1 MNPIWLLM
9 LAVGLVGSNS
19 LVLSPLAAEVAGSFA
34 PRSPEEVMIASAIY
48 GGAVAVS
55 ALIVAPHGDRVGLRN
70 ALIWALWALTAAL
83 GLSAVAPNLWM
94 LAGAQALAG
103 VAAGVVL
110 PACYG
115 LAAELAPKGREAAT
129 LGRVILGWTISMVAG
144 VTLSAIL
151 ADATHWRVVFAVL
164 GGFGVAISLAL
175 TILTTETRPRAVG
188 RPPAPWTVLRI
199 PGVTSGL
206 TSVALFMIAFYGV
219 YAYLG
224 THMTQVLGVS
234 TALTG
239 LVTLSYGI
247 GFGLAAPLDALADRY
262 GPARA
267 TPTVLAVLVGL
278 YLLLGGVHASALG
291 ILAVAAIWGVF
302 QHLGLNLLVGRLA
315 AIDPTRRAAIMGLNS
330 SVTYVAMF
338 AGTAGFKPIFLTWGH
353 AGSAVAAALCLL
365 PALALA
371 LAARRGL
378 QVPAE

>member
-34 PRSPEEVMIASAIY
+34 PRSPEEIMIASAIY

-55 ALIVAPHGDRVGLRN
+55 ALLVAPHGDRVGLRN
-70 ALIWALWALTAAL
+70 ALIWALWVLTAAL
-83 GLSAVAPNLWM
+83 GLSAMAPTLWM

-115 LAAELAPKGREAAT
+115 LAAELAPKGREAQT

-144 VTLSAIL
+144 VTLSAML

-175 TILTTETRPRAVG
+175 TLLTTETRPRATG
-188 RPPAPWTVLRI
+188 RPPAPWAVLRI
-199 PGVTSGL
+199 PGVATGL
-206 TSVALFMIAFYGV
+206 ISVAFFMAAFYGP

-247 GFGLAAPLDALADRY
+247 GFGLAAPLDGLVDRY
-262 GPARA
+262 GPARI
-267 TPTVLAVLVGL
+267 TPVVLSVLVGV
-278 YLLLGGVHASALG
+278 YLALG
-291 ILAVAAIWGVF
+291 AVQGSATGILVMALIWGVV
-302 QHLGLNLLVGRLA
+302 QHLGMNLLVGRLA
-315 AIDPTRRAAIMGLNS
+315 VIDPGRRAAIMGLNS

-353 AGSAVAAALCLL
+353 AGSTVGAALCLL
-365 PALALA
+365 PALGLA
-371 LAARRGL
+371 LVARRGL